1 MVRELPV
8 IRLTTLRRGARDQ
21 RGITLIELLIGLIIG
36 GILSTMVLL
45 GWFSLSRSYSYT
57 ISSND
62 ARDSARQALSRMS
75 REIRDAEA
83 PPNSDEAA
91 LVRCRPRWIELYTTF
106 NEVGNSD
113 PTKPPHLVMYRLYP
127 DGELW
132 RFEDMDAIP
141 DGIQGGFDDSYPDS
155 WPLNTFHNSEQASV
169 EGATLLCRNVV
180 NDKAPSASN
189 PTPLFRYSRYVLTGV
204 NAGKIDEQ
212 SSVILAENRSEVV
225 SVQIHLLVDLNPSH
239 SPIYADLQT
248 SAQIRNQ
255 R

>member
-1 MVRELPV
+1 VVRELPV
-8 IRLTTLRRGARDQ
+8 SRLAALRRRARDQ
-21 RGITLIELLIGLIIG
+21 RGLTLIELLIGLIIS

-45 GWFSLSRSYSYT
+45 GWFSMSSSYSYS
-57 ISSND
+57 IASNN

-83 PPNSDEAA
+83 PATSVEAA

-106 NEVGNSD
+106 NEVGND
-113 PTKPPHLVMYRLYP
+113 VATKAPHLVMYRLYS

-132 RFEDMDAIP
+132 RFEDLNN
-141 DGIQGGFDDSYPDS
+141 DGIGGVTDGDTYLP
-155 WPLNTFHNSEQASV
+155 TEQAAG
-169 EGATLLCRNVV
+169 EGATLLCSNLV
-180 NDKAPSASN
+180 NDKVPSMSN
-189 PTPLFRYSRYVLTGV
+189 PTALFAYSSYLPT
-204 NAGKIDEQ
+204 GKIDVQ
-212 SSVILAENRSEVV
+212 NNVISFADRSKVI